1 MSSLAGHTC
10 AGLTAFLC
18 WNARAPA
25 PSRAAI
31 VPFVFLAVCPD
42 LDYLGIW
49 LLGYGANPRLTHSL
63 LFALIAAVAVNRM
76 AKAVGVQLAL
86 PWLLAA
92 SAPHP
97 LLDLLVGAHP
107 VPLFWPLQ
115 AGVSL
120 PGVLPSA
127 GALRFDN
134 AYLLR
139 NLLIEL
145 GVLLPVFAALVVMAR
160 GAALR
165 RWHTWALCVAPVWAA
180 FVAWSISLPR

>member
-1 MSSLAGHTC
+1 MSSLAGHAC

-25 PSRAAI
+25 PSPGAV
-31 VPFVFLAVCPD
+31 VPLVFLAVCPD
-42 LDYLGIW
+42 LDYLGVW
-49 LLGYGANPRLTHSL
+49 LLGYGATPRITHSL
-63 LFALIAAVAVNRM
+63 LFALIMAVALNRM
-76 AKAVGVQLAL
+76 AKAGGVQLAL

-92 SAPHP
+92 SVSHP

-107 VPLFWPLQ
+107 VPLFWPVQ

-127 GALRFDN
+127 GALQLGN
-134 AYLLR
+134 AYLWR

-145 GVLLPVFAALVVMAR
+145 GVLLPVFAALVAMAR
-160 GAALR
+160 GTPLR
-165 RWHTWALCVAPVWAA
+165 RWRTWALCIAPVWGAL
-180 FVAWSISLPR
+180 VAWSISLPR